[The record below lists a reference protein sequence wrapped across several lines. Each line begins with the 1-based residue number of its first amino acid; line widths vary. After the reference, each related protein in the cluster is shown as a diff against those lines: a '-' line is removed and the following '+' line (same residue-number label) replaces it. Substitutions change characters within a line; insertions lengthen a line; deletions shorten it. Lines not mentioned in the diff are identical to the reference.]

1 MARRTPGQNDPEQVG
16 RLIAEEYALL
26 YEAPLADVLRAG
38 LLRAEAAALRDRE
51 AGQPDWAA
59 IGALLVTTLREQ
71 YHYSWTTAT
80 VEGFH
85 LARAAATFAELKG
98 QYEVVLPDLERAYQ
112 TATLAFPDIEPR
124 KLRMDWRL
132 RECDYGELT
141 QHAKAEVDGDKP
153 HRLTTPFPNGE
164 SYTDTA
170 ARMQS
175 FLDDLARFHAGQ
187 MVMVIGHRATQYGLE
202 HLIQDRPLLEA
213 VMAPWSWQPGWTYK
227 LNH

>member
-1 MARRTPGQNDPEQVG
+1 MPTEIVFETHSWSEDNERGYATGWLPGKLSSQG
-16 RLIAEEYALL
+16 RQ
-26 YEAPLADVLRAG
+26 LA
-38 LLRAEAAALRDRE
+38 
-51 AGQPDWAA
+51 
-59 IGALLVTTLREQ
+59 
-71 YHYSWTTAT
+71 
-80 VEGFH
+80 
-85 LARAAATFAELKG
+85 AELGKRRRHDG
-98 QYEVVLPDLERAYQ
+98 ITAVFASDLGRAME
-112 TATLAFPDIEPR
+112 TAIIAFPHDMDIFY
-124 KLRMDWRL
+124 DWRL

-187 MVMVIGHRATQYGLE
+187 TVMVIGHRATQYGLE